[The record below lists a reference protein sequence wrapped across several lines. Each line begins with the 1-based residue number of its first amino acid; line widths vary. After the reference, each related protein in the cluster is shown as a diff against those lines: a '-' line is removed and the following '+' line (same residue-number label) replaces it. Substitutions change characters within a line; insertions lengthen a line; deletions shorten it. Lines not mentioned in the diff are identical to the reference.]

1 MAVAAMRRACGGCT
15 TCIDI
20 PSAPAPHTG
29 GNWHV
34 VVRTPKPGSHITG
47 LVVPVGV
54 AQGALCKGGR
64 QEGCEERALG
74 PIMHRHRR
82 SARGVRVVLQW
93 CGPGFAHSHEQRCW
107 GANCW
112 VLSHNMAH
120 TAGCGAR
127 GAWEGA
133 RATGRRELDMREQY
147 ALRARS
153 PPLRVFVGAAE
164 AVVVRSRP
172 RAKAQKRRLC
182 CWRATRSLMTPR
194 LP

>member
-20 PSAPAPHTG
+20 PSAPAQHTG

-34 VVRTPKPGSHITG
+34 VVRTPQPGSHITG

-54 AQGALCKGGR
+54 AQGALCKGGG

-82 SARGVRVVLQW
+82 SARVVRVVLQC

-164 AVVVRSRP
+164 AVVG
-172 RAKAQKRRLC
+172 
-182 CWRATRSLMTPR
+182 
-194 LP
+194 